1 MNNKEFF
8 DILIVSGKINNVK
21 TENIEVLYDSK
32 IYVGDLGKLVINKS
46 KKTFIQIMRICDS
59 IIRIYNDDKKSEHE
73 INKLKHIIEVYLRFL
88 GIENT
93 SKMVYNIIL
102 FISYIKQGGKVE
114 LTDYIT
120 FCKVVQLLSK
130 DYLIDNDK
138 RHTLERKATVIDDFK
153 TFRVDS
159 RFNTPLIKISGD
171 NIKYFKTDKIPN
183 SETRVNKIKELI
195 QDENIDLIIT
205 PYDEG
210 ESQLLI

>member
-130 DYLIDNDK
+130 DYLID
-138 RHTLERKATVIDDFK
+138 RKSV
-153 TFRVDS
+153 V
-159 RFNTPLIKISGD
+159 
-171 NIKYFKTDKIPN
+171 
-183 SETRVNKIKELI
+183 
-195 QDENIDLIIT
+195 
-205 PYDEG
+205 
-210 ESQLLI
+210 